1 MVHALPFLSLAHQ
14 RLRARM
20 QLPGPQVCSGRKT
33 VKSSARS
40 KLGAPSSPHIQGWGQ
55 AASRQTMQ
63 GKAAGAARVGG
74 RGPALRLHQ
83 AIVNIKSMLTQAFQ
97 CFAKEADG
105 ARSPFFVHRPPK
117 VKSSNAAPRSAS
129 MQRPKDGGELRK
141 VEARSTIVAAYSRMG
156 PSCKETN
163 RFCRDGPAGAW
174 TTATKV
180 INHGVCHYPA
190 ERVSP
195 ASKNAKDAAVERTVA
210 RVSADK
216 VAKTLSAPT
225 SCR

>member
-1 MVHALPFLSLAHQ
+1 MFIKQ
-14 RLRARM
+14 NGNLRKRHY
-20 QLPGPQVCSGRKT
+20 T
-33 VKSSARS
+33 
-40 KLGAPSSPHIQGWGQ
+40 HI
-55 AASRQTMQ
+55 SIY
-63 GKAAGAARVGG
+63 KY
-74 RGPALRLHQ
+74 
-83 AIVNIKSMLTQAFQ
+83 MLTQAFQ

-129 MQRPKDGGELRK
+129 MQRPKDGEELRK

-195 ASKNAKDAAVERTVA
+195 ASKNAKDAAVERTEA
-210 RVSADK
+210 R
-216 VAKTLSAPT
+216 LSYVGRLKPPPT
-225 SCR
+225 SLPGHTYDPQIPL